1 MIQGLIGKKVGMTH
15 LFSAGS
21 RVVPVT
27 VLEVGPCVVTQ
38 VRTTERDGYEAV
50 QVGFGH
56 AKQLNSPKRGHLKPS
71 GAESRVL
78 LEFDAD
84 DVSEHAVGDALPVTM
99 FQPGDVVDVTSR
111 SKGRGFQGA
120 VKRHGFGGGRKTHGQ
135 GDRHRA
141 VGSIGAGTYPGRV
154 VKGKKMPGH
163 MGNRRV
169 TAQNLKVERVDPVRN
184 LLMVRGAVPGARNS
198 TVMVRYAEPSHLAER
213 LSAEE
218 WEELV
223 GAPVAEAA
231 LEPGAEVKV
240 EVELDEGAPV
250 AQVEVEPETE
260 AAVDEASAADEARDE
275 AEPEPEAGDADEA
288 ETEED
293 NKEKAE

>member
-38 VRTTERDGYEAV
+38 VRTAERDGYEAV

-120 VKRHGFGGGRKTHGQ
+120 VKRYGFGGGRKTHGQ

-169 TAQNLKVERVDPVRN
+169 TAQNLTVERVDPVRN

-198 TVMVRYAEPSHLAER
+198 TVMVRYAEPLQLAER
-213 LSAEE
+213 LSTEE

-231 LEPGAEVKV
+231 LEPEV
-240 EVELDEGAPV
+240 EVEVDEGAPV
-250 AQVEVEPETE
+250 AEVATEPEAEPE
-260 AAVDEASAADEARDE
+260 AAADEAFATDEARDE
-275 AEPEPEAGDADEA
+275 AEPKPEAGDADEA
-288 ETEED
+288 ETDKD
-293 NKEKAE
+293 NKGKAE